1 MRRIIA
7 AVTGAS
13 GSIYAVKLIE
23 ALMQADIEIHLVFSD
38 TAKKVMLYETK
49 ESLPDL
55 AERLD
60 KRIKSDNLPGRII
73 HHENSNMFSSIAS
86 GSFRTEGMIIIPC
99 TMACAGRIASCSGNA
114 LIERTADVCLK
125 EKRPLVL
132 AVRETPLNLV
142 HLKNL
147 TSLCEAGAV
156 IYPAMP
162 SFYSKPETI
171 GELAENF
178 SSRILEPFGIL
189 TKNYKEWSENE

>member
-1 MRRIIA
+1 MKRIIV

-23 ALMQADIEIHLVFSD
+23 ALIQFDIDVHLVFSD
-38 TAKKVMLYETK
+38 TAKKVMLYEIK
-49 ESLPDL
+49 ESFLDM
-55 AERLD
+55 AGKLD
-60 KRIKSDNLPGRII
+60 KRIRSDNLPGRII
-73 HHENSNMFSSIAS
+73 YHENSDMFSSIAS

-99 TMACAGRIASCSGNA
+99 TMACAGRIASCSGST

-125 EKRPLVL
+125 EKRALVL

-147 TSLCEAGAV
+147 TALCEAGAV

-162 SFYSKPETI
+162 SFYNKPETI
-171 GELAENF
+171 DELAENF
-178 SSRILEPFGIL
+178 SSRILESFGIL
-189 TKNYKEWSENE
+189 TKNYKEWNENE